1 MSKTLYLYS
10 VIVSATLISLMLAGM
25 TNAYAQNE
33 KFRAKLDGN
42 NEVPPVDTPAEGV
55 ITFKS
60 KGDVLTWKLNVTGI
74 TDATALKIY
83 QGMKTENGQP
93 IVDLMKTS
101 KHSDSTTGMK
111 MRGNITDSDL
121 EGALDGKTIDDL
133 KTELGG
139 GNAYVNLHTAEHPDG
154 MIRGQTQIKGTDD
167 SSNAAMNMTGMS
179 DSTDSQ

>member
-10 VIVSATLISLMLAGM
+10 VIVSAALISLMLAGV

-33 KFRAKLDGN
+33 KYRAKLDGN
-42 NEVPPVDTPAEGV
+42 NEVPAVDTPAEGV
-55 ITFKS
+55 ITFKT
-60 KGDVLTWKLNVTGI
+60 KGDVLTLKLNVTGI
-74 TDATALKIY
+74 TNATALKIY

-93 IVDLMKTS
+93 IADLMKTS

-121 EGALDGKTIDDL
+121 VGALDGKTIDDL

-139 GNAYVNLHTAEHPDG
+139 GNAYINLHTAEHPDG

-167 SSNAAMNMTGMS
+167 SSNAAMNMTGTS